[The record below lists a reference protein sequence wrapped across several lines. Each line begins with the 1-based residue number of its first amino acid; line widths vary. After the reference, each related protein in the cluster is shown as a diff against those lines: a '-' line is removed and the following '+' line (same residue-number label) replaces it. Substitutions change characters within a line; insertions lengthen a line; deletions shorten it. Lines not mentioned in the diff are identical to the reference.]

1 MSKLLEIFDI
11 FEPMNFIKNFSYV
24 GAGMLGIFIVI
35 GILIVMIYVL
45 NAITNKKNGKK
56 EKKKKL
62 KRRLKK
68 AK

>member
-35 GILIVMIYVL
+35 GILIVMIYIL
-45 NAITNKKNGKK
+45 NAITSKSKG
-56 EKKKKL
+56 EKKRKL
-62 KRRLKK
+62 KKRLKK